1 MGMSYHELVEQ
12 NMARMQREYDE
23 FYNKSSVLTVAEL
36 MTKLQKCDQDALV
49 VCQGYEGRG
58 FVGGCHVAVEC
69 RNGVVYLSGD
79 YGDDYDDED
88 DDDETESDL
97 DS

>member
-1 MGMSYHELVEQ
+1 MNFKEYHELIEQ
-12 NMARMQREYDE
+12 NMANMRREYDE
-23 FYNKSSVLTVAEL
+23 FYDKSSVLTVAEL

-49 VCQGYEGRG
+49 VCRGYEGRG

-79 YGDDYDDED
+79 DGDDYDDD
-88 DDDETESDL
+88 FDEEIEF
-97 DS
+97 